1 MKKSALWISVLSL
14 LVLITGCVS
23 NGSPISQSTEDSF
36 VSDTSSDS
44 MTLISRD
51 TTSRQND
58 ESFLEEMNED
68 NSYSTLEDVNL
79 QTSEDYSLSESK
91 SEERNQM
98 NTNGKLFIDGKEIEY
113 VCVINK
119 EKREA
124 ELPLLTIAEQLGAD
138 IEWLNDTKVCISYDG
153 HKEEL
158 DTNEEGFGWYP
169 PPGTIGAVRKVEE
182 HEIIMDSTS
191 VSALIG
197 YWFHVAINVD
207 YQNNIVNVVR

>member
-79 QTSEDYSLSESK
+79 QTSEDYSLSESWN
-91 SEERNQM
+91 SSSCS
-98 NTNGKLFIDGKEIEY
+98 F
-113 VCVINK
+113 
-119 EKREA
+119 
-124 ELPLLTIAEQLGAD
+124 
-138 IEWLNDTKVCISYDG
+138 
-153 HKEEL
+153 
-158 DTNEEGFGWYP
+158 
-169 PPGTIGAVRKVEE
+169 
-182 HEIIMDSTS
+182 
-191 VSALIG
+191 
-197 YWFHVAINVD
+197 
-207 YQNNIVNVVR
+207 